1 MRGQTETLVFVIL
14 LLIGVSL
21 FTAAVLWGRS
31 VISRG
36 IESATPGNAE
46 QFLSLLEENI
56 RSVERF
62 GGLEKIHFGSIG
74 TLEVISGDTVE
85 LRIESSADVPL
96 EWVNTTTPSS
106 TLSKRR
112 EGTEIVYRLVLKNLA
127 LPLSNPTT
135 RIASPSQVLIEKK
148 ADSIQITFL

>member
-21 FTAAVLWGRS
+21 FTAAVLWGNS
-31 VISRG
+31 IISRG
-36 IESATPGNAE
+36 TESSTPNNAE
-46 QFLSLLEENI
+46 QFLSLFEETV

-62 GGLEKIHFGSIG
+62 GGSEKIHFGSIG

-85 LRIESSADVPL
+85 LRIESSADVSQ
-96 EWVNTTTPSS
+96 EWVNTTTPTS
-106 TLSKRR
+106 TLLKRR

-127 LPLSNPTT
+127 LPLSNPAT

-148 ADSIQITFL
+148 TDNIQITFL